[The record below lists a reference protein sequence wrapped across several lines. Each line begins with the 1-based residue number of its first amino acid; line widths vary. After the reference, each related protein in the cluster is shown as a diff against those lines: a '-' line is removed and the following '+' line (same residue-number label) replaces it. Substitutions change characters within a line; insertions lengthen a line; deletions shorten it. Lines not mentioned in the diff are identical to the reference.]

1 MGGSE
6 SRWYTNVQR
15 ERERGKKGGKGETK
29 ENPDTIKSTTST
41 EEISLS
47 RLRQDFIQGVN
58 NSIVTGRSFVSRREN
73 HLSFGFSQDAP
84 CTAKDKMMTVE
95 RKRWKNGS
103 PFKGH
108 VQVAY
113 ICQDY
118 MTYGSN
124 RTTSGRSVRGVSHLC
139 ESLETNIP
147 IFISG
152 STSSQNE
159 RTVLLR
165 ANSRRNFISSFHS

>member
-1 MGGSE
+1 M
-6 SRWYTNVQR
+6 
-15 ERERGKKGGKGETK
+15 
-29 ENPDTIKSTTST
+29 
-41 EEISLS
+41 
-47 RLRQDFIQGVN
+47 
-58 NSIVTGRSFVSRREN
+58 SRREN
-73 HLSFGFSQDAP
+73 HLSFGFSQDPP
-84 CTAKDKMMTVE
+84 CTAEDKMMAVE
-95 RKRWKNGS
+95 RKQWKNGS

-108 VQVAY
+108 AQVAY
-113 ICQDY
+113 ICQDH

-124 RTTSGRSVRGVSHLC
+124 RTTSGQSGRDVSHLC

-165 ANSRRNFISSFHS
+165 ANSRRNFISSFDS